1 MVFQLR
7 TLADAHEFRLRHS
20 NVGLMNRLEGS
31 YVFDERKKARP
42 DAGTSGQAVREDA
55 LQGNASRI
63 QFNTADGGG
72 QGSIAIA
79 DYLSHGQA
87 NAIPL
92 RDLERMTGLDGRT
105 IRAMIAAILSDNLT
119 GYYLPANEEE
129 KARFVRSMRHRAKEI
144 LCAADA
150 VERS

>member
-1 MVFQLR
+1 M
-7 TLADAHEFRLRHS
+7 
-20 NVGLMNRLEGS
+20 
-31 YVFDERKKARP
+31 
-42 DAGTSGQAVREDA
+42 
-55 LQGNASRI
+55 QGNASRI
-63 QFNTADGGG
+63 QFNTDGGGG

-105 IRAMIAAILSDNLT
+105 IRAMIAAERRTGVAILSDNLT

-144 LCAADA
+144 LLAADA
-150 VERS
+150 VERT